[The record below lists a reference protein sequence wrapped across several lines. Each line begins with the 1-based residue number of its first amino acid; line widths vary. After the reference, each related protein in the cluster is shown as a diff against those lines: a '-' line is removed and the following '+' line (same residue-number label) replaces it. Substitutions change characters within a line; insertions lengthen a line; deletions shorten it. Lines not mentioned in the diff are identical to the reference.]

1 MHTAQSARAQTRN
14 VPFAFHSVFLPTLST
29 EDIQSTMRRHKI
41 ARQFYL
47 KPSVVALA
55 IVSACATAQKPVVD
69 QTAPGVTTV
78 YIVRHAE
85 KSTMVANDP
94 DPDLTSVGQRR
105 AQALASRLGT
115 AGVTAIIISQF
126 KRSQETA
133 QPIAAALGIQPEII
147 PAGARTSS
155 DSVAAAV
162 LRHRGG
168 KVLIVGHS
176 NTIPGIIQALG
187 GPLLPN
193 LCDNEY
199 SNLFLI
205 YLPASGKPEL
215 TRQHY
220 GASDPA
226 PDQACQEM
234 QAR

>member
-1 MHTAQSARAQTRN
+1 
-14 VPFAFHSVFLPTLST
+14 
-29 EDIQSTMRRHKI
+29 MRRHKI

-47 KPSVVALA
+47 KSSVAALA
-55 IVSACATAQKPVVD
+55 IVSACATAQKPAVD
-69 QTAPGVTTV
+69 PAVPGVTTV

-85 KSTMVANDP
+85 KSTMVASDP
-94 DPDLTSVGQRR
+94 DPDITDVGKRR
-105 AQALASRLGT
+105 AEALASRLGT
-115 AGVTAIIISQF
+115 AGVTAIIATQF
-126 KRSQETA
+126 KRTQETA
-133 QPIAAALGIQPEII
+133 QPLAAALRIEPEII
-147 PAGARTSS
+147 PAGSRTSS

-168 KVLIVGHS
+168 KILIVGHS
-176 NTIPGIIQALG
+176 NTIPGIIEALG
-187 GPLLPN
+187 GPRLPN

-199 SNLFLI
+199 SNLFLMYI
-205 YLPASGKPEL
+205 PASGKPEL

>member
-1 MHTAQSARAQTRN
+1 MA
-14 VPFAFHSVFLPTLST
+14 P
-29 EDIQSTMRRHKI
+29 
-41 ARQFYL
+41 QFYL
-47 KPSVVALA
+47 KTSVAALA
-55 IVSACATAQKPVVD
+55 LVAACASAQKPSLD
-69 QTAPGVTTV
+69 PAAPGVTTV

-85 KSTMVANDP
+85 KSTMDPRDQDP
-94 DPDLTSVGQRR
+94 DITSTGQRR

-115 AGVTAIIISQF
+115 AGVTAIITSQY
-126 KRSQETA
+126 KRTQETA
-133 QPIAAALGIQPEII
+133 QPLAAALRIQPEMI
-147 PAGARTSS
+147 PAGSKSSS

-162 LRHRGG
+162 LRHRGE

-176 NTIPGIIQALG
+176 NTIAGIIEALG

-199 SNLFLI
+199 SNLFIL
-205 YLPASGKPEL
+205 YVPTSGKAQL

-226 PDQACQEM
+226 ADHACQEM